1 MKTLILGMGN
11 TLLCDDGIGIIVK
24 RYLENKLQGVRDIDF
39 VETSWGGFKIVDLL
53 RGYDYTIIVDSIKTG
68 NKPQGYIHYL
78 KPSDL
83 LPTLRLT
90 SYHDINFITALKLA
104 ETLHAKVPDD
114 IDIFAVEVE
123 NNYTISEQ
131 LSPALWKAVTK
142 CSYQIAARL
151 ASKGLIPDVVN
162 KYKFSEAIS
171 LNEIKALY
179 DEQYF
184 DENKS
189 MQKELLTT

>member
-11 TLLCDDGIGIIVK
+11 TLLRDDGIGIIVK
-24 RYLENKLQGVRDIDF
+24 RYLELKLHDVKDIDF

-53 RGYDYTIIVDSIKTG
+53 TGYDYAIIVDSIKTSH
-68 NKPQGYIHYL
+68 KPLGHIHYL
-78 KPSDL
+78 KPSAL

-104 ETLHAKVPDD
+104 ETIHAKVPDD

-131 LSPALWKAVTK
+131 LSPELWKTITK
-142 CSYQIAARL
+142 CSYEIATRL
-151 ASKGLIPDVVN
+151 ADKGLVPDILN
-162 KYKFSEAIS
+162 KYKFDENMS

-184 DENKS
+184 EENIS
-189 MQKELLTT
+189 LQNTLITT